1 MVGGYALFDAT
12 GLELTADSAT
22 TISGF
27 HARAAAARKTGKACY
42 ACNCTYNGYK
52 VSPIPVQ
59 VIQLDDD
66 NETIIASAEW
76 LQVFITKADSVTVQ
90 NMLAD

>member
-1 MVGGYALFDAT
+1 MSGYILVDCT
-12 GLELTADSAT
+12 GIELTAAEAK
-22 TISGF
+22 TISGM
-27 HARAAAARKTGKACY
+27 HARAAAAVKTGKPCF
-42 ACNCTYNGYK
+42 ACNCTYNGYP

-59 VIQLDDD
+59 VIQLDDS

-76 LQVFITKADSVTVQ
+76 IQVFITKANSVTVQ

>member
-1 MVGGYALFDAT
+1 MVGGYILVDCT
-12 GLELTADSAT
+12 GVELTADSAT

-27 HARAAAARKTGKACY
+27 NARAKAAKATGKPCF

-59 VIQLDDD
+59 VIELE
-66 NETIIASAEW
+66 NGTVIASAEW
-76 LQVFITKADSVTVQ
+76 LQVLITSADSVTVQ
-90 NMLAD
+90 NMLSN